1 MRMTWIALA
10 GGGLLLSSCA
20 RQSPQVAR
28 ASAADSAAVARMLAS
43 FDSCARTGA
52 LDVFMN
58 YSANDVVMLAPDQP
72 AVVGKDAV
80 REWYR
85 NFYGTFHIEMHH
97 APLET
102 HSVGDLVITRGNATS
117 TITPKAG
124 GPAMSSNNKFLMVF
138 RRQADGSLKAWRVAF
153 NSDAPPPAAPPGR

>member
-1 MRMTWIALA
+1 MKPVRITALA
-10 GGGLLLSSCA
+10 GALLVAACA
-20 RQSPQVAR
+20 RQSPLLAI
-28 ASAADSAAVARMLAS
+28 ASAADSAAVSRMLAS

-52 LDVFMN
+52 LDVFIG
-58 YSANDVVMLAPDQP
+58 YSADDIVMLAPDQP

-85 NFYGTFHIEMHH
+85 NFYGTFQIEMHH

-117 TITPKAG
+117 TIAPKAG
-124 GPAMSSNNKFLMVF
+124 GPAMSSNTKVLMVF

-153 NSDAPPPAAPPGR
+153 NSDAPPPAAAPGR